1 MYPPSNAAALDTRL
15 EAIRKTTVAF
25 ANLFKDIPFSKYDNI
40 TGTEI
45 DRIKVPIIYGNKEKY
60 VKRQDVSNE
69 KVQITLPRIEYGLIN
84 IQYDASRRLNRANK
98 IVGCNSNA
106 SVYANSPMPYNFNF
120 ELVLYT
126 RNIEDANQIMEYIL
140 PHFYPDY
147 NLKINFVPEAGI
159 IKNVPITFNGE
170 SEDEDSSGTFDS
182 AVRSVFRTLQFTAR
196 SYIFQPPNYYKPIL
210 TTNTN
215 INIQQTTSF
224 VGLDSGNGT
233 FYIGDTVFQG
243 DSFNTATAKATILNI
258 TSNNTVLLLNPLFG
272 LFSANSTIQNVGKT
286 AKYVIDYTNGSQT
299 AYNTIITPV
308 PNTYPVIGPYD
319 YNIVTT
325 DYTQ

>member
-1 MYPPSNAAALDTRL
+1 MYPPSNAPALDKRL

-40 TGTEI
+40 TGVEI
-45 DRIKVPIIYGNKEKY
+45 DRIKVPIIYGDKEKY
-60 VKRQDVSNE
+60 VKRQDVSTE

-84 IQYDASRRLNRANK
+84 MEYDASRRLNRANK

-126 RNIEDANQIMEYIL
+126 RNVEDANQIMEYIL

-182 AVRSVFRTLQFTAR
+182 AVRSVFRTLQFTAK

-210 TTNTN
+210 WTNTN
-215 INIQQTTSF
+215 INIQQSTSF
-224 VGLDSGNGT
+224 IRLSSGNGT
-233 FYIGDTVFQG
+233 FYIGDTIFQG
-243 DSFNTATAKATILNI
+243 DTFDTATATASILNI
-258 TSNNTVLLLNPLFG
+258 TSNNKILQINPLSG
-272 LFSANSTIQNVGKT
+272 SFSSNVLIKNIEQT
-286 AKYVIDYTNGSQT
+286 AKYNINYVNGST
-299 AYNTIITPV
+299 IAYNTIITPV
-308 PNTYPVIGPYD
+308 PNTYPVVGPYD

-325 DYTQ
+325 DYTH